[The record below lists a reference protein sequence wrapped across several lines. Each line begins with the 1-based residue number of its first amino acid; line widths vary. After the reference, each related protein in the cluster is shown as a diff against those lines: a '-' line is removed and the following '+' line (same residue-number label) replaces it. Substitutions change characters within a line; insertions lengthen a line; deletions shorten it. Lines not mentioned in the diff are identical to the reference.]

1 MGMAEAAG
9 VATTVLRRLSSGTPR
24 PPSPGVER
32 CRLGRRGAAEERKG
46 RFSVAAVLG
55 MGGAAAAEAVG
66 VVFRDEAFLVST
78 RKFVFF
84 INYDLFFFLLLF
96 NRKRGCLTCLFFVRN
111 GANFLLLKYSFF
123 LVIFFFL

>member
-84 INYDLFFFLLLF
+84 INYDLFFF
-96 NRKRGCLTCLFFVRN
+96 T
-111 GANFLLLKYSFF
+111 
-123 LVIFFFL
+123 II